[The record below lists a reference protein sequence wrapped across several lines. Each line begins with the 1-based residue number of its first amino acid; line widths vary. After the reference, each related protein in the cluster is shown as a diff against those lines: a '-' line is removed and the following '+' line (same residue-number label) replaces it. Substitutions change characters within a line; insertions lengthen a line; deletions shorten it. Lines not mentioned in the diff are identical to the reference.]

1 MKSLWT
7 RFVYICLFVYFYHC
21 CCCLSNTYYYL
32 IILIHPALRL
42 HRSWQSSKVQLP
54 WWHEGWCW
62 YGAMIPHP
70 MPMTAGCHST
80 QQRIAM
86 QCNYLKSVE
95 CGDSAGW
102 PQNAPWTTQTS
113 GLEFV
118 FTVISRIIFKLWTW
132 FNLHNISTESRW
144 IYYLFAPPFW
154 RGAANIDTNNRSLNR
169 EKDQDNEIT
178 FLKLVWIS
186 QSQC

>member
-1 MKSLWT
+1 MKSIWKREGYLYL
-7 RFVYICLFVYFYHC
+7 FVCLFLSLLFLFVKYILLFNYFNSSS
-21 CCCLSNTYYYL
+21 LTFTSLMTMFKS
-32 IILIHPALRL
+32 AT
-42 HRSWQSSKVQLP
+42 SWR
-54 WWHEGWCW
+54 HEGW